1 MKVNLFFYFLSDT
14 FGQDTKEKFFV
25 RIVREPIIVQ
35 LSLIATQEN
44 ITDYL

>member
-1 MKVNLFFYFLSDT
+1 MSYLKF
-14 FGQDTKEKFFV
+14 EKFFV